1 MINTKKVVVIADY
14 AFTSRGVT
22 PTNISNTKKAS
33 ASYLHNTKNKSNI
46 RRLGDVSGLG
56 ITSVVIPSTVK
67 SIGRSAF
74 KNNKLTEVVIPS
86 SVTFIDNVA
95 FSSNQLTS
103 ITFPSTPITI
113 APSAFLNNPITDD
126 ENYTYPD
133 NVTIK

>member
-14 AFTSRGVT
+14 AF
-22 PTNISNTKKAS
+22 
-33 ASYLHNTKNKSNI
+33 
-46 RRLGDVSGLG
+46 
-56 ITSVVIPSTVK
+56 IT
-67 SIGRSAF
+67 
-74 KNNKLTEVVIPS
+74 
-86 SVTFIDNVA
+86 IDNVP

-113 APSAFLNNPITDD
+113 ASSAFWDNPITGD

>member
-14 AFTSRGVT
+14 AFTT
-22 PTNISNTKKAS
+22 
-33 ASYLHNTKNKSNI
+33 
-46 RRLGDVSGLG
+46 
-56 ITSVVIPSTVK
+56 
-67 SIGRSAF
+67 IG
-74 KNNKLTEVVIPS
+74 NE
-86 SVTFIDNVA
+86 A

-113 APSAFLNNPITDD
+113 ASSAFLNNPITDD